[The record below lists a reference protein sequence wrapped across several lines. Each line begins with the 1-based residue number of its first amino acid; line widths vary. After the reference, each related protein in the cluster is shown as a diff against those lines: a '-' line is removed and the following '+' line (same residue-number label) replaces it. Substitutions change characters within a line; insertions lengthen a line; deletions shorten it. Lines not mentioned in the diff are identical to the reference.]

1 MPVVG
6 IKLYVPAVVNDCDP
20 VGNTGVTPL
29 LAELA
34 ALVPIEFVA
43 VTVNEYDVPDVNPGI
58 DIKPE
63 PD

>member
-1 MPVVG
+1 VG

-20 VGNTGVTPL
+20 DGGKGVTL
-29 LAELA
+29 LLTALFALLPTEL
-34 ALVPIEFVA
+34 VA
-43 VTVNEYDVPDVNPGI
+43 VTVNEYDVPVVNPGI